1 MLIRFPVLLY
11 WTKKIR
17 KLNHDFERMVF
28 GQMILPQ
35 NNRDHKNKNLKKPE
49 KKNGEA
55 ITILT
60 MTVQKRPNAT
70 KNGHTNYIK
79 RFLLSF
85 FVLLGK
91 K

>member
-1 MLIRFPVLLY
+1 M
-11 WTKKIR
+11 T
-17 KLNHDFERMVF
+17 
-28 GQMILPQ
+28 LPQ
-35 NNRDHKNKNLKKPE
+35 NNRDHKNKNLKKRE

-55 ITILT
+55 ITILTTMT

-85 FVLLGK
+85 FCSFWEKIK
-91 K
+91 KNLFEK